1 LISIVM
7 VAGSNFIEG
16 QLSTESRVDRFNLLF
31 GNLAAAHIRL
41 IGNHDQEKAGVP
53 KQK

>member
-1 LISIVM
+1 LISVIM

-16 QLSTESRVDRFNLLF
+16 QLGAKNRIYRFNVFF
-31 GNLAAAHIRL
+31 GNLATAHVRL